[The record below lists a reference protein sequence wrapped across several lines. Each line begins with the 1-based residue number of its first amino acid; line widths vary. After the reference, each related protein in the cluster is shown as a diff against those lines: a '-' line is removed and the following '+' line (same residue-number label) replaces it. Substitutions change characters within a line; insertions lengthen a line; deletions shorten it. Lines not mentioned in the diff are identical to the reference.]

1 MDIKAVFFWVPRTN
15 LIFLFSAHG
24 GETLINAY
32 LVTNQGGVD
41 FLKKEAVSFQPWEK
55 GKRLE
60 RERAIKEN
68 LCAPF
73 YASRAQ

>member
-1 MDIKAVFFWVPRTN
+1 MRGNRCLSLSFSLNTYYKKFNFP
-15 LIFLFSAHG
+15 FSAHG

-60 RERAIKEN
+60 RE
-68 LCAPF
+68 
-73 YASRAQ
+73 Q